1 MDVPLAKHLHF
12 HAQDPDQACLELA
25 KEYVEHQLSLKKKG
39 SKLNAIHN
47 QVSLSGI
54 SLNFL
59 EYGAE
64 VEISASIEDF
74 YLIQIPLSGST
85 WIKSGKESGLS
96 NNEVAFITPYNRK
109 ITQRWSADSKQIH
122 VKITRSVLE
131 QQLSKLIDREVD
143 TPINFELLMPIKNPK
158 VASWCRFIHY
168 LVEEFKYENSLMTT
182 GPTVYNTVNT
192 IITNLLYAQP
202 NNYSEDLSSHSLS
215 LAPACVKRA
224 QNYMKEHIGS
234 AITMNDLVKA
244 TGINERS
251 LFEHFKKFKK
261 MTPMTYLRMLR
272 LENVRNELI
281 ACQGKSSVTEI
292 ATKWGF
298 SQLGRFST
306 IYKNIYG
313 ESPSETLK
321 RRIDSLT

>member
-39 SKLNAIHN
+39 DKLNATHN
-47 QVSLSGI
+47 QVSLSGL

-96 NNEVAFITPYNRK
+96 NNEVAFITPYNKK

-131 QQLSKLIDREVD
+131 QQLSKLIDRELKA
-143 TPINFELLMPIKNPK
+143 PIKFELLMPIKNHK

-168 LVEEFKYENSLMTT
+168 LVEEFEHENSLMTM

-202 NNYSEDLSSHSLS
+202 NNYSDDLFSCSPSVV
-215 LAPACVKRA
+215 PACVKRA
-224 QNYMKEHIGS
+224 QNYMRENIAS
-234 AITMNDLVKA
+234 PITMNDLVNA
-244 TGINERS
+244 TDTNERS

-281 ACQGKSSVTEI
+281 TCQVKTSVTEV

-298 SQLGRFST
+298 SQLGRFS
-306 IYKNIYG
+306 IMYKNIYG
-313 ESPSETLK
+313 ERPSETLR
-321 RRIDSLT
+321 RRIDTI